1 MNVLLL
7 STGGGGGN
15 ILRSVK
21 TLFARDVAVTRKTD
35 AAYAERLQN
44 AVTTRFLDTNEFSL
58 VDIPAEERIVIGSR
72 TTGGLGARHDP
83 DVARQAFEE
92 SRSGV
97 EDLIARHSVIVL
109 IGTGGKGTGAGTIF
123 PLAQIARQQRKIVI
137 PLFVR
142 PSFERHEVDKRRYD
156 HAVKVVE
163 QFDEAR
169 IRFIEVLNDRGY
181 VESDPQPQSIV
192 WERMNLPL
200 ARALRGLLYVL
211 WDLSQVDPSDLSAL
225 FAGRGRLRLGFAEID
240 PADGRDPAAAQIE
253 EAVHECWENRYYV
266 FSRPAGTSLICIQ
279 GHWSNL
285 VDARIKGQL
294 AAAAMRGAD
303 DSPYNPLYARAFD
316 SPRPWGVTALFG
328 EYSGAHQPL
337 DIDWGGERQALH
349 VKARV
354 ESMVAALYTSSLEPA
369 ATDSHASS
377 GAAPDDVSSSSG
389 NANASPDD
397 AGAASADANV
407 SLDDANAPVHDVREP
422 DQNDAPPF
430 ASLWEFAVAV
440 NRSNPAAL
448 ALAGNGANCG
458 IPIDGLEVRKL
469 LGTMW
474 FRTVVPRVSRE
485 WQTRMLDALVGSM
498 TIENHAVRLGRQ
510 TRSLS
515 ELTNSQLQEVVAT
528 TALPDAVR
536 SDVDLLLIVARLWGG
551 DAVGRVR
558 FSAGSPRHEGSA
570 FASVL
575 QRLRS

>member
-1 MNVLLL
+1 
-7 STGGGGGN
+7 
-15 ILRSVK
+15 
-21 TLFARDVAVTRKTD
+21 
-35 AAYAERLQN
+35 
-44 AVTTRFLDTNEFSL
+44 
-58 VDIPAEERIVIGSR
+58 
-72 TTGGLGARHDP
+72 
-83 DVARQAFEE
+83 
-92 SRSGV
+92 
-97 EDLIARHSVIVL
+97 
-109 IGTGGKGTGAGTIF
+109 
-123 PLAQIARQQRKIVI
+123 
-137 PLFVR
+137 
-142 PSFERHEVDKRRYD
+142 
-156 HAVKVVE
+156 
-163 QFDEAR
+163 
-169 IRFIEVLNDRGY
+169 
-181 VESDPQPQSIV
+181 
-192 WERMNLPL
+192 
-200 ARALRGLLYVL
+200 
-211 WDLSQVDPSDLSAL
+211 VDPSDLSAL

-240 PADGRDPAAAQIE
+240 PAEGRDPAAAQID
-253 EAVHECWENRYYV
+253 EAVRECWENRYYV

-294 AAAAMRGAD
+294 ATAAMRGAG

-354 ESMVAALYTSSLEPA
+354 ESMVAALYTASLEPT
-369 ATDSHASS
+369 ATDSQPPAEALPD
-377 GAAPDDVSSSSG
+377 AASSSSG

-397 AGAASADANV
+397 AGAASGDASA
-407 SLDDANAPVHDVREP
+407 SLDNANASVDDADVVVDVAREQ
-422 DQNDAPPF
+422 DQNETPPF

-448 ALAGNGANCG
+448 ALAGNGAQCG

-510 TRSLS
+510 TRPLS

-536 SDVDLLLIVARLWGG
+536 SDIDLLLIVARLWGS